1 MTEEGWIFLSYFIL
15 NTCTHERAC
24 ILSRTDIYIHVL
36 WGSLFLA
43 DIQRVLT
50 EWLILKHYK
59 SSNRMSSQLT
69 FDPKAERRTAIMI
82 WYYIQSLIGKHY
94 FQYFK
99 CITAFHESLRKNWKL
114 LMFSSRHSLHQCCII
129 NLLMSLNILLNLDL
143 HRDTGICSA
152 CRVC

>member
-1 MTEEGWIFLSYFIL
+1 MTEWRWIFISYFIL
-15 NTCTHERAC
+15 NTYTHERAC
-24 ILSRTDIYIHVL
+24 ILPRTDIYIQVL

-114 LMFSSRHSLHQCCII
+114 FYVFFPSFFAPMLYYKLVDVIEYFIKFRLEQRHW
-129 NLLMSLNILLNLDL
+129 
-143 HRDTGICSA
+143 
-152 CRVC
+152 